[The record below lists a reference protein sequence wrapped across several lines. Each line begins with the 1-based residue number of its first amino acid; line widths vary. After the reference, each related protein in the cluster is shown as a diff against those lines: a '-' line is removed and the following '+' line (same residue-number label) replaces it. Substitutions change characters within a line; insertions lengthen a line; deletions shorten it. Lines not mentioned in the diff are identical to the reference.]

1 MSAAPP
7 AFPVR
12 NRRDTS
18 SRDALLQRV
27 SSEFYEMPTLRLTAA
42 QVRRLFGLRPD
53 VCQRV
58 LAGLV
63 REGTLTCGSD
73 ERYTLNDSC
82 RWPLQPA
89 RSVTVRRYRSE
100 VS

>member
-1 MSAAPP
+1 MSGAPP
-7 AFPVR
+7 ASVR

-27 SSEFYEMPTLRLTAA
+27 SSEFYDTPTLRLTAA

-73 ERYTLNDSC
+73 ERYTLNDGCS
-82 RWPLQPA
+82 WPLQPT
-89 RSVTVRRYRSE
+89 RSVIVRRYRSQA
-100 VS
+100 S

>member
-1 MSAAPP
+1 MSGAPP
-7 AFPVR
+7 ASPVR

-27 SSEFYEMPTLRLTAA
+27 SSEFYDTPTLRLTAA
-42 QVRRLFGLRPD
+42 QVQRLFGLRPD

-73 ERYTLNDSC
+73 DRYTLNDSC
-82 RWPLQPA
+82 RWPLQPG
-89 RSVTVRRYRSE
+89 RSVTVPRYRSE
-100 VS
+100 AS